1 MSGAAFTKGPWYL
14 GPDKDCYRSVNGPKW
29 DDLARVVVRL
39 EGDDTQF
46 APGEANARL
55 IAAAPDL
62 YEALKA
68 IIEDHPIAVRAL
80 GEVTVRMARA
90 ALAKVQP

>member
-1 MSGAAFTKGPWYL
+1 MTKDAGGPAFTPGLWKAI
-14 GPDKDCYRSVNGPKW
+14 DYRVFK
-29 DDLARVVVRL
+29 VVDGLYHSQIAWTAGNAKQRTPQAL
-39 EGDDTQF
+39 
-46 APGEANARL
+46 ANARL

-90 ALAKVQP
+90 ALAKVQS